1 MADQLGDSQLPTP
14 ASRRTSDGGWREDV
28 LTKESGFINASHART
43 SNSNMS
49 AQIAQS
55 GSAPP
60 MAQQKLT
67 AARAH
72 ELIKLQQVQTA
83 HPTFEDQD
91 DDMGDTFEE
100 NEYDAPIDSQDTDVE
115 HNNVSDDEDSRK
127 HPGYLD
133 SSEDEC
139 DRPPNRKRRHTT
151 EDFSE
156 DSPSPQQYEPL
167 KNQQFS

>member
-1 MADQLGDSQLPTP
+1 MDADACRLQ
-14 ASRRTSDGGWREDV
+14 
-28 LTKESGFINASHART
+28 ESGFINASHART

-55 GSAPP
+55 GSAVSVTILTSMCVLIDSKPP

-115 HNNVSDDEDSRK
+115 HNNVSDDE
-127 HPGYLD
+127 G
-133 SSEDEC
+133 
-139 DRPPNRKRRHTT
+139 RPDTIV
-151 EDFSE
+151 
-156 DSPSPQQYEPL
+156 
-167 KNQQFS
+167 